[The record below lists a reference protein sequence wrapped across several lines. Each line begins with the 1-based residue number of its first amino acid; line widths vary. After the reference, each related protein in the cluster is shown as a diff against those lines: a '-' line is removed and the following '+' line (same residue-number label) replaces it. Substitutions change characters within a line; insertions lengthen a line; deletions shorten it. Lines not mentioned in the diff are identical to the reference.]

1 MSGTWPEDA
10 CTHLMQSVSMGLK
23 GGGALGDRATAGAIM
38 RAVAEEAGVASSRPV
53 KNA

>member
-10 CTHLMQSVSMGLK
+10 FTHLIQSVSIGLN
-23 GGGALGDRATAGAIM
+23 GGGALGDRATAGAIV
-38 RAVAEEAGVASSRPV
+38 RAVAAEAGVASSRPV